1 MDVQLII
8 TGDGRTA
15 RLPCGS
21 VTLKTKRLAAA
32 GTMEVFTPDR
42 TVPLRCGMEA
52 RLRVEGTD
60 IFAGYLFTVGAEHGG
75 RTLVAADSMRYL
87 LCRDTKAY
95 LNMSA
100 AEIVRDICGERGLSL
115 GTAEDGGVRLEQLT
129 CDQQTLLDI
138 ISTAIDE
145 SEKMGGGRLTLFDD
159 AGVLR
164 LMKEE
169 KLHTGLVLTG
179 ENCISGY
186 RASEEIGQDTYNRI
200 QLVRKNRK
208 TGRREFFVREDPASI
223 ARWGV
228 LQYSENVLQNTPDGE
243 IEARLSSLLAQ
254 KNRAVIGLTVQGAGD
269 IRCRA
274 GFIAGVEIPEAGIAG
289 DYRIMTAEH
298 RFRSG
303 GYTMKLEC
311 ERVESQ

>member
-1 MDVQLII
+1 MDIKLIM

-15 RLPCGS
+15 ELPCGS
-21 VTLKTKRLAAA
+21 VTLKSKRLAAA
-32 GTMEVFTPDR
+32 GTMEVFTPDKS
-42 TVPLRCGMEA
+42 VPLRCGMEA
-52 RLRVEGTD
+52 RLSVEGTD
-60 IFAGYLFTVGAEHGG
+60 VFAGYLFTVGAERGG

-87 LCRDTKAY
+87 LCKDTKAY
-95 LNMSA
+95 VNLSA
-100 AEIVRDICGERGLSL
+100 AEIVRDICGERGLTL
-115 GTAEDGGVRLEQLT
+115 GTAEDGGVKLEELT

-164 LMKEE
+164 LMREE
-169 KLHTGLVLTG
+169 NLRTGLTLTG
-179 ENCISGY
+179 ENCLSGY
-186 RASEEIGQDTYNRI
+186 LATEEIGQDTYNRI

-208 TGRREFFVREDPASI
+208 TGRREFFVKEDAGSI
-223 ARWGV
+223 ERWGV

-243 IEARLSSLLAQ
+243 IEARLTSLLQQ
-254 KNRAVIGLTVQGAGD
+254 KNRAVKGLTLQGAGD

-274 GFIAGVEIPEAGIAG
+274 GFIVDVEIPEAGVG
-289 DYRIMTAEH
+289 GEYRILTAEH

-303 GYTMKLEC
+303 GYTMKLGC
-311 ERVESQ
+311 EAVEG

>member
-1 MDVQLII
+1 MDIKLII

-15 RLPCGS
+15 ILPCGS
-21 VTLKTKRLAAA
+21 VTLKSKRLAAA
-32 GTMEVFTPDR
+32 GTMEVFTPDK

-52 RLRVEGTD
+52 RLQVEGTD
-60 IFAGYLFTVGAEHGG
+60 VFAGYLFTVGSEHGG

-87 LCRDTKAY
+87 LCKDTKAY
-95 LNMSA
+95 LNMTV
-100 AEIVRDICGERGLSL
+100 AEIVQDICGERGLSL
-115 GTAEDGGVRLEQLT
+115 GTVEDGGVRLEELT

-145 SEKMGGGRLTLFDD
+145 SEKLGGGKLTLFDD

-164 LMKEE
+164 LMREE
-169 KLHTGLVLTG
+169 ELDTGLVLTG
-179 ENCISGY
+179 KNLLSGY
-186 RASEEIGQDTYNRI
+186 TATEEIGEDTYNRV

-208 TGRREFFVREDPASI
+208 TGRREFFVKEDAGSI
-223 ARWGV
+223 ERWGV

-243 IEARLSSLLAQ
+243 IEARLESILQQ
-254 KNRAVIGLTVQGAGD
+254 KNRAVRGLTLQGAGD

-274 GFIAGVEIPEAGIAG
+274 GFLVGAEIPEAEISGK
-289 DYRIMTAEH
+289 YRIMSAEH

-303 GYTMKLEC
+303 GYTMKLVC
-311 ERVESQ
+311 EAVE